1 MLRIVIISNNNL
13 AIKQS
18 NNNIIMKNRIGIV
31 GGGQLAR
38 MMIFEAKKLGFFVTV
53 LDPTPNSPAGQ
64 VADKQILASLDD
76 PKAMKTLAERSDFLT
91 IEWEHANPELLDIL
105 AKSGLSV
112 NPSAKTLEIIKD
124 KLIQKQFLTKY
135 KIPVAPFRAVETKED
150 IEKAAEE
157 LGYPLVLKAR
167 VGGYDG
173 KGNAVIK
180 NKTQIDYALK
190 KLNGKSLFVEG
201 WVPFTKEVAVM
212 VARNTKGE
220 IKAHPVVETV
230 HKNNICHTVFAP
242 ARVPK
247 NILKKAEALG
257 MEVMQ
262 VLKSAG
268 IFGIEMFV
276 TKQGKV
282 LVNEIAPRVHNSGH
296 YSMDASL
303 TNQFQ
308 QHIRA
313 ITGMPLGRT
322 DLITPAVVMINIL
335 GTRTGPA
342 DVKGLER
349 TLAIPGV
356 FVHIYGKAETKI
368 ERKMGHINA
377 LGKSINDA
385 WKKARTARK
394 YLSI

>member
-1 MLRIVIISNNNL
+1 
-13 AIKQS
+13 
-18 NNNIIMKNRIGIV
+18 MKNRIGIV

-38 MMIFEAKKLGFFVTV
+38 MMIFEAKKLGFYVSV

-112 NPSAKTLEIIKD
+112 NPNAKTLEIIKD

-135 KIPVAPFRAVETKED
+135 KIPVAPFLAVETKED
-150 IEKAAEE
+150 IQKAAEE

-190 KLNGKSLFVEG
+190 KLQGKSLYVEG
-201 WVPFTKEVAVM
+201 WVPFVKEVAVM

-276 TKQGKV
+276 SKQGKV

-296 YSMDASL
+296 YTMDASL

-335 GTRTGPA
+335 GTRTGQA
-342 DVKGLER
+342 DVKGLEKA
-349 TLAIPGV
+349 LAIPGV

-377 LGKSINDA
+377 VGKSINDA
-385 WKKARTARK
+385 WKKARSARK
-394 YLSI
+394 YISI

>member
-76 PKAMKTLAERSDFLT
+76 PKAMKTLAERSDYLT

-124 KLIQKQFLTKY
+124 KLVQKQFLTKY
-135 KIPVAPFRAVETKED
+135 KIPVAPFMAVTTKED
-150 IEKAAEE
+150 IEKAATE

-167 VGGYDG
+167 IGGYDG

-190 KLNGKSLFVEG
+190 KLQGKSLYVEG

-242 ARVPK
+242 ARVSPG
-247 NILKKAEALG
+247 ILKKAEILG

-282 LVNEIAPRVHNSGH
+282 LINEIAPRVHNSGH

-313 ITGMPLGRT
+313 ITGMPLGKT
-322 DLITPAVVMINIL
+322 ELITPAVVMINIL
-335 GTRTGPA
+335 GTRTGQS
-342 DVKGLER
+342 DVKGLEKA
-349 TLAIPGV
+349 LAIPGV
-356 FVHIYGKAETKI
+356 YVHLYGKAETKI
-368 ERKMGHINA
+368 ERKILFNQ
-377 LGKSINDA
+377 LV
-385 WKKARTARK
+385 
-394 YLSI
+394 YFL

>member
-1 MLRIVIISNNNL
+1 
-13 AIKQS
+13 
-18 NNNIIMKNRIGIV
+18 MKNRIGIV

-38 MMIFEAKKLGFFVTV
+38 MLIFEAKKLGFFVTV

-91 IEWEHANPELLDIL
+91 IEWELANSELLEEL
-105 AKSGLSV
+105 AKSGISV

-135 KIPVAPFRAVETKED
+135 KIPVAPFMAIETKDD

-173 KGNAVIK
+173 KGNVVIK

-190 KLNGKSLFVEG
+190 KLHGKSLYVEG
-201 WVPFTKEVAVM
+201 WIPFSKEVAVM

-220 IKAHPVVETV
+220 IKTHPVVETV
-230 HKNNICHTVFAP
+230 HKNNICHTVFVP
-242 ARVPK
+242 ARVTK
-247 NILKKAEALG
+247 NILKKSEETAA
-257 MEVMQ
+257 EVMK
-262 VLKSAG
+262 VLKGAG

-282 LVNEIAPRVHNSGH
+282 IVNEIAPRVHNSGH
-296 YSMDASL
+296 YTMDASL
-303 TNQFQ
+303 TNQFH

-313 ITGMPLGRT
+313 ITGMPLGKT
-322 DLITPAVVMINIL
+322 ELIYPSVVMVNIL
-335 GTRTGPA
+335 GTRSGA
-342 DVKGLER
+342 SEVKGMER
-349 TLAIPGV
+349 ALAIPGV
-356 FVHIYGKAETKI
+356 FIHLYGKAETKI

-377 LGKSINDA
+377 VGKSINDA
-385 WKKARTARK
+385 WKKARAARK
-394 YLSI
+394 YISI